1 MNSKKAGIAFFLL
14 MIFYILMLAVLTGY
28 YWLNPNAEEMSIITN
43 LIMSELLIVIPIM
56 TVVLIGKKRERL
68 NNILGFR
75 KIKISTAL
83 MTVLFTI
90 LIMPLATFFNAISML
105 FVENTVA
112 SMTGDILDVPFF
124 VMFLLMAVYGPF
136 CEELAFRGV
145 IYRGLRKSGNIF
157 GAILLSAI
165 LFGLMHM
172 NINQA
177 GYAMALGIMMA
188 LLAEATGSTTASFLC
203 HMIFNGET
211 VCLMFLEKKLYSPE
225 MLEEVLNA
233 TSSKEEMLASISVVM
248 VAALIGTAL
257 AMCVLS
263 WIAQNEGKENFF
275 RTIWASR
282 KIHREKLCTFWVI
295 AGICVAV
302 DYMTWSFIRFGV

>member
-43 LIMSELLIVIPIM
+43 LIMSELLIVIPVM

-124 VMFLLMAVYGPF
+124 VMFLLVGVYGAF
-136 CEELAFRGV
+136 CVELVFMGV
-145 IYRGLRKSGNIF
+145 IYRCFRK
-157 GAILLSAI
+157 
-165 LFGLMHM
+165 
-172 NINQA
+172 
-177 GYAMALGIMMA
+177 
-188 LLAEATGSTTASFLC
+188 
-203 HMIFNGET
+203 
-211 VCLMFLEKKLYSPE
+211 
-225 MLEEVLNA
+225 
-233 TSSKEEMLASISVVM
+233 
-248 VAALIGTAL
+248 
-257 AMCVLS
+257 
-263 WIAQNEGKENFF
+263 
-275 RTIWASR
+275 
-282 KIHREKLCTFWVI
+282 
-295 AGICVAV
+295 
-302 DYMTWSFIRFGV
+302 

>member
-1 MNSKKAGIAFFLL
+1 MNSKKAGVAFFLL
-14 MIFYILMLAVLTGY
+14 TALYILMLVVLTVY
-28 YWLNPNAEEMSIITN
+28 SLMNPDTEGMGIVTN
-43 LIMSELLIVIPIM
+43 LIMSEMLILIPVM
-56 TVVLIGKKRERL
+56 TVVIIGKRGEKL
-68 NNILGFR
+68 NDILGFH
-75 KIKISTAL
+75 KIKISTAW

-136 CEELAFRGV
+136 CEELAFRGA
-145 IYRGLRKSGNIF
+145 IYRGFRKSGNIF
-157 GAILLSAI
+157 GSILLSAL

-172 NINQA
+172 NLNQA
-177 GYAMALGIMMA
+177 GYAVALGIMMA

-203 HMIFNGET
+203 HMIFNGQT

-225 MLEEVLNA
+225 MLEEILNA
-233 TSSKEEMLASISVVM
+233 TSSREELLASISMVM
-248 VAALIGTAL
+248 VVAIIGTSL

-282 KIHREKLCTFWVI
+282 KMHKEKLCNFWTVS
-295 AGICVAV
+295 GIGVAAIF
-302 DYMTWSFIRFGV
+302 MIWSFMQFGA